1 MQRPFVIGV
10 TGGIA
15 CGKSTVMR
23 MLADLGAETIDA
35 DVVYHELIAPGRP
48 LWHALRSHFG
58 DGIIGRDGSVDRRAL
73 ASIVFSD
80 PAALADLDRLTHPAV
95 NTEIIRRIA
104 ESAVPSVA
112 VDAVKLVE
120 SGFDAECDRVWIV
133 TCGRDQQVERLMA
146 RNGLSRSDAERRV
159 DAQGPPS
166 AGLAR
171 ADAIID
177 NSDGLEK
184 TRAQVR
190 AAWSHLPSRSRA

>member
-1 MQRPFVIGV
+1 M
-10 TGGIA
+10 
-15 CGKSTVMR
+15 
-23 MLADLGAETIDA
+23 
-35 DVVYHELIAPGRP
+35 
-48 LWHALRSHFG
+48 
-58 DGIIGRDGSVDRRAL
+58 
-73 ASIVFSD
+73 
-80 PAALADLDRLTHPAV
+80 

-104 ESAVPSVA
+104 ELAVPTVA

-146 RNGLSRSDAERRV
+146 RNGLSRSDAQRRV
-159 DAQGPPS
+159 DAQGPPA

-190 AAWSHLPSRSRA
+190 AAWSHLPSRARA